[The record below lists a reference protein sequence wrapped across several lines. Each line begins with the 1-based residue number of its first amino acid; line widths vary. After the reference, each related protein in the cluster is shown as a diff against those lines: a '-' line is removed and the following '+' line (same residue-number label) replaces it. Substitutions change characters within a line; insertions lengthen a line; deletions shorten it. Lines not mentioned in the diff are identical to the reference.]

1 MLFLLLPIND
11 RGEIQR
17 KKVSVENMHTNIWW
31 KRSGGRVYRVTEYLL
46 PSDKLIIEDQRKIFP
61 MRQKDGTTPA
71 NYPSKKENKT
81 KCTSC
86 EEYED
91 TEHVY
96 IC

>member
-1 MLFLLLPIND
+1 
-11 RGEIQR
+11 
-17 KKVSVENMHTNIWW
+17 
-31 KRSGGRVYRVTEYLL
+31 
-46 PSDKLIIEDQRKIFP
+46 